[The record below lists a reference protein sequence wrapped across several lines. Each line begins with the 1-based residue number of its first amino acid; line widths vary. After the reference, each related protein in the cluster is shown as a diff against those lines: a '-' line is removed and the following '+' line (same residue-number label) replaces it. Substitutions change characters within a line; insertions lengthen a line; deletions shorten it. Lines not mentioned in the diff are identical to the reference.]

1 MASSW
6 NSSDWQSLDH
16 ANRLKTAMERIMKT
30 AATSCT
36 ECGAGDEARPEF
48 MLTMSPPEVAHIEE
62 GIGVPADRC
71 RFGRFDQIYGDV
83 RCPDA

>member
-1 MASSW
+1 MAGHGTHYE
-6 NSSDWQSLDH
+6 NCGDKLHGVRCSDE
-16 ANRLKTAMERIMKT
+16 T
-30 AATSCT
+30 
-36 ECGAGDEARPEF
+36 RPEF